1 MAVNVDEI
9 VTVNPATEAELQ
21 RHPVMTE
28 AEVGTVLEAVRASG
42 PGWREVPIG
51 RRADLMHA
59 AAGVLRRRVDELAGL
74 VTAEMGKLTTEA
86 RGEIQKCATT
96 CDHFADHAEEYLADQ
111 PAPSDG
117 SSSFVA
123 FEPLGTVLAIM
134 PWNFPFWQVIRFA
147 APALMAGN
155 TAVLKHASNTTGSGL
170 AIEAVFREAGFP
182 EQVFRT
188 LVIPGRRAGA
198 VVADPRIAAVTLTGS
213 EAAGADTAAVA
224 GRSLKKTVLELG
236 GSDAF
241 VVLEDADIEAAAATA
256 ARARFQNCGQSCI
269 AAKRFIVVDAVAGS
283 FEEAFVAATRRLR
296 AGDPTDSSITLGPLA
311 RDDLRDDLERQ
322 LRGSLERGA
331 RLATGGHRLDRRGW
345 FFEPTVVTG
354 CAPGMPAFDE
364 ETFGP
369 LAAVARV
376 ADEDEARRL
385 ANHSDFGLGGN
396 VWTRDLERGVRFA
409 RSLETGGV
417 FVNGMTHSDP
427 RLPFGGVKR
436 SGYGRELHAFG
447 IREFVNVKTIW
458 VG

>member
-1 MAVNVDEI
+1 VDEI
-9 VTVNPATEAELQ
+9 VTVNPATEAELR

-28 AEVGTVLEAVRASG
+28 TEVGTVLDQVRASG

-51 RRADLMHA
+51 RRAELMHA
-59 AAGVLRRRVDELAGL
+59 AALVLRRRSVELAGL
-74 VTAEMGKLTTEA
+74 ITAEMGKPAAEA
-86 RGEIQKCATT
+86 RAEIEKCATT

-134 PWNFPFWQVIRFA
+134 PWNFPFWQAIRFA
-147 APALMAGN
+147 APTLMAGN

-188 LVIPGRRAGA
+188 LVIPGRRVGA

-213 EAAGADTAAVA
+213 EAAGADTAAIA

-241 VVLEDADIEAAAATA
+241 VVLEDADIDAAATTA
-256 ARARFQNCGQSCI
+256 ARSRFQNCGQSCI
-269 AAKRFIVVDAVAGS
+269 AAKRFIVVGAVAGA
-283 FEEAFVAATRRLR
+283 FEEALVAATRRLR
-296 AGDPTDSSITLGPLA
+296 VGDPTDPETTMGPLA
-311 RDDLRDDLERQ
+311 RDDLRDDLGRQ
-322 LRGSLERGA
+322 LQGSLDRGA
-331 RLATGGHRLDRRGW
+331 RLLTGGRRLDRPGW
-345 FFEPTVVTG
+345 FYEPTVLTG

-369 LAAVARV
+369 LAAVAQV
-376 ADEDEARRL
+376 AGEDEARRL